1 MQLVKVTR
9 ESCIPLIGHIAF
21 GLVLR
26 PNSNLIQVR
35 PTTICNMNCPFCST
49 DGGPFS
55 TTHKTHYMIE
65 PHYLVDWIKEIVAI
79 KGKMHVNIDSVGEPT
94 AYQELETFITEVKK
108 IPEVSFISMQTNGT
122 LLTRE
127 KILALEK
134 AGLNRIHLS
143 IHSFSPILSKKLFGS
158 QHYNILAIEEIV
170 NIIKKTNIELM
181 FTPVW
186 LPNVNDEDI
195 REIIKRGKELN
206 IPIAIQKYEEYK
218 YSRKMKEAKKV
229 NYFKFY
235 KQLKEWEKEFGIKL
249 VYKAED
255 LNITP
260 AKNIPLVFKVG
271 EKLNAEIKAPG
282 WMKDQMIAVAK
293 NHCIT
298 VGNCKKRIND
308 RINIRITENKNNI
321 YLAEMM

>member
-1 MQLVKVTR
+1 MQLFTINR
-9 ESCIPLIGHIAF
+9 ESGIPLIGHIAF

-55 TTHKTHYMIE
+55 TTHRTHYTVD
-65 PHYLVDWIKEIVAI
+65 PYYLADWIKEIVAI
-79 KGKMHVNIDSVGEPT
+79 KGKTHINIDSVGEPT
-94 AYQELETFITEVKK
+94 TYQELETFITETKK
-108 IPEVSFISMQTNGT
+108 IPDVSFISMQTNGT
-122 LLTRE
+122 LLTEE

-143 IHSFSPILSKKLFGS
+143 VHSFSPILSKKLFGS
-158 QHYNILAIEEIV
+158 QHYNILAIEEIINV
-170 NIIKKTNIELM
+170 IKKTNIQLM

-186 LPNVNDEDI
+186 LPEINDEDI
-195 REIIKRGKELN
+195 KEIIKRGKELD

-218 YSRKMKEAKKV
+218 YSRKMEGVKRI

-235 KQLKEWEKEFGIKL
+235 KQLKEWEKEFSIKL
-249 VYKAED
+249 IYKATD

-260 AKNIPLVFKVG
+260 AKNIPLVFKIG
-271 EKLNAEIKAPG
+271 EKVNAEIKAPG
-282 WMKDQMIAVAK
+282 WMENQMIAMAK
-293 NHCIT
+293 NRCIT
-298 VGNCKKRIND
+298 VNKCNKKRD
-308 RINIRITENKNNI
+308 DKVNIRIIENKNNI
-321 YLAEMM
+321 YLAEMV